1 MLVPRSL
8 GRREQVI
15 LADRHDSTGH
25 HLRLASVAPNVTVTS
40 SEVDA
45 RIACAGMAPQVV
57 SSGLNARI
65 AAAGH
70 ASAVTATGR
79 SPFVACAGQDAVVTV
94 ANGARV
100 AIARSGA
107 VVDAGEDCSVVC
119 AEPPARFR
127 VGARSRVAIIQYP
140 GHIGSGFLTLTAG
153 DNIEAGR
160 WYMVRDAEL
169 VEAP

>member
-1 MLVPRSL
+1 MLVPRGL

-15 LADRHDSTGH
+15 LADRHDSRGH

-45 RIACAGMAPQVV
+45 RIACAGMSPSVT
-57 SSGLNARI
+57 SSGVNARI
-65 AAAGH
+65 ALAGH
-70 ASAVTATGR
+70 ASMVTATGA
-79 SPFVACAGQDAVVTV
+79 SPFIACAGQDSVVTV

-100 AIARSGA
+100 AVARAGS
-107 VVDAGEDCSVVC
+107 VIDAGDDCVVAC

-127 VGARSRVAIIQYP
+127 IGDRSRIAIVQYS
-140 GHIGSGFLTLTAG
+140 GHPGSGFLTLTAG

-160 WYMVRDAEL
+160 WYMILDAEL
-169 VEAP
+169 LEAP